1 MEIVLNQKVIFYWQL
16 QRVIFLTS
24 GHFRGPGEEL
34 ANSHVTC

>member
-24 GHFRGPGEEL
+24 GHFRGPGEQL
-34 ANSHVTC
+34 RIRHVTW